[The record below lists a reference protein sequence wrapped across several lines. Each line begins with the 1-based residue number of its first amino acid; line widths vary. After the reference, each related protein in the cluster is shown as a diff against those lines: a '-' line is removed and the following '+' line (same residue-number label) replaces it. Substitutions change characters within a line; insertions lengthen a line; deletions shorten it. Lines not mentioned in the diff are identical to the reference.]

1 MWYLLASSLATLSFN
16 RYLAYCI
23 LTLAS
28 FIGWKVKVLELP
40 ALMVI
45 AVIVTGGVLVALQRN
60 HVVKSRYWLE
70 GISVT
75 IALTLVLHLLP
86 GFNNPKVLDAI
97 AVGPQSI
104 PFSMYFNFDKALVPF
119 VLLTGMSTLFVTEPL
134 SKAGVVRWGILV
146 LSVPALLLLAVAL
159 GGLNVEPHAPQW
171 FAQFA
176 LANVFFVSLAEEA
189 LFRGYLQQRLS
200 QICHPIA
207 ALLIASVVFGLM
219 HYAGGVLLIIFAT
232 LAGVIYGLAWM
243 WSGRLWVAALF
254 HFGFNCAHLLFFT
267 YPILNTHAVT

>member
-1 MWYLLASSLATLSFN
+1 MWYLLAASLATLSFN
-16 RYLAYCI
+16 RYLAYC
-23 LTLAS
+23 LLSLAS
-28 FIGWKVKVLELP
+28 FIGWREKVLELP
-40 ALMVI
+40 ALIFIAIVVI
-45 AVIVTGGVLVALQRN
+45 GGALVALKRYDSYQP
-60 HVVKSRYWLE
+60 RYWLE
-70 GISVT
+70 GLCVA
-75 IALTLVLHLLP
+75 IAVALVLHLLP

-97 AVGPQSI
+97 TAGPQSM

-119 VLLTGMSTLFVTEPL
+119 VLLTAVSTLFVTKPA
-134 SKAGVVRWGILV
+134 SKAGAVRWGILV

-159 GGLNVEPHAPQW
+159 SGLSVETHAPSW

-189 LFRGYLQQRLS
+189 LFRGYLQQRLA

-207 ALLIASVVFGLM
+207 ALLIASVIFGLM

-243 WSGRLWVAALF
+243 WSGRLWVATLF
-254 HFGFNCAHLLFFT
+254 HFGFNCVHVLFFT
-267 YPILNTHAVT
+267 YPVVNTHAVL